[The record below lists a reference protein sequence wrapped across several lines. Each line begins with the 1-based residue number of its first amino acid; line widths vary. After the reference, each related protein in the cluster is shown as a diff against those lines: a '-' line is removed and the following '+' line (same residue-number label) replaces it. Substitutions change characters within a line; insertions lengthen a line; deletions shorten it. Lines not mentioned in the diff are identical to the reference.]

1 MNRMEKYE
9 IELYEKSD
17 GTCSVAEFL
26 DELEPK
32 M

>member
-1 MNRMEKYE
+1 MEEYE
-9 IELYEKSD
+9 IELYEKAD
-17 GTCSVAEFL
+17 GICLVAEFL